1 VVKPVDLVQ
10 KLQLTNQK
18 DLCPTDVVDKIAY
31 MTQMRNVIRDKI
43 YEAERNYVAYYD
55 ARRTDDKTIKVGSLV
70 RLNLDHIKLN
80 LFKKRESK
88 LNPLWYGPFRILA
101 QPSPVSF
108 TLQLPNDTRLH
119 DTYHVSKLKLATD
132 QVFSQLGS
140 KKILIPTDLAIE
152 GDYEIDKI
160 LDHDY
165 HKVEK
170 KWYYLISYKGY
181 SPLFHS
187 TWEPREH
194 LDGAYEQRDAYD
206 DKHGIVRVQESQ
218 RRSGSS
224 SKEGGGAKRRR
235 RQQSLSQ

>member
-1 VVKPVDLVQ
+1 MVKPVDLVQ
-10 KLQLTNQK
+10 QLQLTNQK
-18 DLCPTDVVDKIAY
+18 ELCPTDVVDKIAY
-31 MTQMRNVIRDKI
+31 MTNMRNVIRDKI
-43 YEAERNYVAYYD
+43 YEAERNYVAYHN
-55 ARRTDDKTIKVGSLV
+55 ARRADDNTIKVGSLV
-70 RLNLDHIKLN
+70 RLNLDHIKLK

-101 QPSPVSF
+101 QPSSASS

-132 QVFSQLGS
+132 QAFSQLGS
-140 KKILIPTDLAIE
+140 KKIFIATDLAIE

-170 KWYYLISYKGY
+170 KWYYLIAYKGY

-187 TWEPREH
+187 TWEPREQ
-194 LDGAYEQRDAYD
+194 LDGTYEQRDVYD
-206 DKHGIVRVQESQ
+206 EKHGIVRVHQEFLQ
-218 RRSGSS
+218 V
-224 SKEGGGAKRRR
+224 
-235 RQQSLSQ
+235 LVLIFF